1 MALGLTKR
9 VRNIARFRDIMAVLA
24 SNGFEQLVEQLDLD
38 ERMIIKALVKPR
50 THDKTPYR
58 RLVEAMEE
66 LGPTFIKLGQI
77 LSTRPDVLPEDLIL
91 ELKKL
96 QSNVKAEPFP
106 EIKKLI
112 EASLEDAIVQQMV

>member
-1 MALGLTKR
+1 MALSLTKR

-24 SNGFEQLVEQLDLD
+24 SNGFDQLVEQLDLD
-38 ERMIIKALVKPR
+38 ERIVIRSLVKPR
-50 THDKTPYR
+50 TVDKTPYR

-77 LSTRPDVLPEDLIL
+77 LSTRPDVLPEDMIQ

-96 QSNVKAEPFP
+96 QSHVKPEPFS
-106 EIKKLI
+106 EIKKQI
-112 EASLEDAIVQQMV
+112 ESSLGEDLDT